1 MGWIASRD
9 LTLRLE
15 GAQRLRLFRG
25 TAKYEV
31 GENVEHQ
38 DQHQHGQHEGATVGF
53 QVDEGGVA
61 VAHGENS
68 LAAVAQSAA
77 QENGEDESARGDL
90 ENSFGQDEGLE
101 RKRRGEERGKKR
113 AEEAVVIHPLF
124 DFFRFAAC
132 VLVKESFAAFFRQEI
147 QNHGTQQRTECGHG
161 GVIGH
166 ARVIGD
172 TEFDEN
178 CVGKEWKGK
187 HRGIEE
193 GDDEQ
198 AASAE
203 GHDQALEPHEY
214 FSTAHVC

>member
-68 LAAVAQSAA
+68 LAAVAQGAA
-77 QENGEDESARGDL
+77 QKNSEDESARRDL

-101 RKRRGEERGKKR
+101 RKRRGEEGGKKR
-113 AEEAVVIHPLF
+113 AEETVVIHPLL
-124 DFFRFAAC
+124 DFFCFAAS
-132 VLVKESFAAFFRQEI
+132 VLVKESFAGFFRDEVENEAAQE
-147 QNHGTQQRTECGHG
+147 RTEGGHR

-172 TEFDEN
+172 AKFDED
-178 CVGKEWKGK
+178 CVRKKWEGK

-193 GDDEQ
+193 GDDKQ

-203 GHDQALEPHEY
+203 GHDQALQPHEY
-214 FSTAHVC
+214 FSTAHVR